1 MLLQH
6 VLSAALVAA
15 CSGAVAR
22 RIEEA
27 GVAADCG
34 EGDTATN
41 TVADLCRSLTE
52 NGSTIGVEIQAEEIA
67 AKDTTYFG

>member
-1 MLLQH
+1 MMLKH

-41 TVADLCRSLTE
+41 TVADLCRYLTE
-52 NGSTIGVEIQAEEIA
+52 NGTTLWVEIQA
-67 AKDTTYFG
+67 K